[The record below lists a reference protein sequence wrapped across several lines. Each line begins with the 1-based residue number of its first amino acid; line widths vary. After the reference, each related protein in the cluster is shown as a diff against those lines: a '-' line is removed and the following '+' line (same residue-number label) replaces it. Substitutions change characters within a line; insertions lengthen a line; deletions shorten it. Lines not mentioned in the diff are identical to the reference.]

1 GIYVQQLVCRLHHE
15 LDVAA
20 FERAWQQVIAR
31 HEVFRTSFR
40 WEGLDYPV
48 QEVHRH
54 VDVSLNVVDRA
65 SLSPAEQ
72 AAELDRFLDDDRR
85 RGFSFTEA
93 PLVRLTLFRF
103 GADEYCL
110 VWTSHHSLMD
120 GRSRLRVLR
129 EVFAIY
135 EGRDRNGFALP
146 PARPFSDYLEWLAQ
160 RDLDA
165 AECYWRELLRG
176 FNAPNSL
183 VIERRASRSSE
194 QDAWGEESFS
204 LTPNETAALL
214 KRAEQHDLTL
224 NTLVEGCWAIIL
236 SRYSDAGDVVFGTAR
251 VCRWA
256 DPAGED
262 AAAGLFINTVP
273 LRVVIEP
280 DLPVLSLL
288 QELRQQSLAHREH
301 VHTPLAKIQ
310 EWSALPPGQQ
320 LFDTIVVFEKY
331 QLDAALKS
339 LGGEWQRREF
349 KLLERTNYPLAVS
362 AYADYD
368 APSLLLKLTY
378 DRSRFDEV
386 AIKDMA
392 ARFRRLLESIGANPR
407 QSISELPWLSEA
419 ERQQI
424 LVEWNATTQDYPRDK
439 TIPELFG
446 LQARQ
451 TPDAIAL
458 IAGDEHVTFATLN
471 QRANQLARY
480 LQRHGVGP
488 EQRVAICMKRSV
500 EFVVGLL
507 GILKAGAA
515 YVPIDET
522 CPAQRLAFM
531 VEDSGARILLTQ
543 TELARSIANE
553 SVDDLPTQIT
563 ADNAAHVIYTSGST
577 GIPKGVLSSHRASLN
592 RFFWMWR
599 TYPFAADEVCCQKT
613 SPGFVDSIWEIFG
626 PLLRGIPQVIV
637 ADEIVKDP
645 PLFLKT
651 LADHRVTRLV
661 LVPSLLAAIL
671 DANQDLEAVS
681 QSLRYCVCSGETLS
695 PELATTFR
703 ERLPHTRLINLYG
716 STEVAADVTCH
727 EVQATEGSDRVPI
740 GRPISNCRIY
750 ILDKHSKLAP
760 AGLAGELYV
769 AGDGL
774 AREYL
779 HRPEFTAERFI
790 PDPFSAAPGA
800 RLFRTGDLARYL
812 PDGSIDYL
820 GRRDLQV
827 KVRGFRVEIGEIE
840 AVLVNHENVRDAV
853 VVARENS
860 FGEKELIAF
869 LVPDGE
875 SPTKAAL
882 RAFVRERLPDYMTPA
897 DFVLLEQLPLTAS
910 GKADRRALSTIAAET
925 VTASDAARAY
935 VAPSNPIEKTLAG
948 IWSAVLE
955 VPRVGV
961 DDDFVALGGSSL
973 KAMRILSRVRSAFQ
987 VDLSLRTLFD
997 SGSVAALALQV
1008 EEALIS
1014 KLESLTEHE
1023 AQHLLASFTAAS

>member
-1 GIYVQQLVCRLHHE
+1 
-15 LDVAA
+15 
-20 FERAWQQVIAR
+20 
-31 HEVFRTSFR
+31 
-40 WEGLDYPV
+40 
-48 QEVHRH
+48 
-54 VDVSLNVVDRA
+54 
-65 SLSPAEQ
+65 
-72 AAELDRFLDDDRR
+72 
-85 RGFSFTEA
+85 
-93 PLVRLTLFRF
+93 
-103 GADEYCL
+103 
-110 VWTSHHSLMD
+110 
-120 GRSRLRVLR
+120 
-129 EVFAIY
+129 
-135 EGRDRNGFALP
+135 
-146 PARPFSDYLEWLAQ
+146 
-160 RDLDA
+160 
-165 AECYWRELLRG
+165 
-176 FNAPNSL
+176 
-183 VIERRASRSSE
+183 
-194 QDAWGEESFS
+194 
-204 LTPNETAALL
+204 
-214 KRAEQHDLTL
+214 
-224 NTLVEGCWAIIL
+224 
-236 SRYSDAGDVVFGTAR
+236 
-251 VCRWA
+251 
-256 DPAGED
+256 
-262 AAAGLFINTVP
+262 
-273 LRVVIEP
+273 
-280 DLPVLSLL
+280 
-288 QELRQQSLAHREH
+288 
-301 VHTPLAKIQ
+301 
-310 EWSALPPGQQ
+310 
-320 LFDTIVVFEKY
+320 
-331 QLDAALKS
+331 
-339 LGGEWQRREF
+339 
-349 KLLERTNYPLAVS
+349 
-362 AYADYD
+362 
-368 APSLLLKLTY
+368 
-378 DRSRFDEV
+378 
-386 AIKDMA
+386 
-392 ARFRRLLESIGANPR
+392 
-407 QSISELPWLSEA
+407 
-419 ERQQI
+419 
-424 LVEWNATTQDYPRDK
+424 
-439 TIPELFG
+439 
-446 LQARQ
+446 
-451 TPDAIAL
+451 
-458 IAGDEHVTFATLN
+458 
-471 QRANQLARY
+471 
-480 LQRHGVGP
+480 
-488 EQRVAICMKRSV
+488 
-500 EFVVGLL
+500 
-507 GILKAGAA
+507 
-515 YVPIDET
+515 
-522 CPAQRLAFM
+522 
-531 VEDSGARILLTQ
+531 
-543 TELARSIANE
+543 
-553 SVDDLPTQIT
+553 
-563 ADNAAHVIYTSGST
+563 
-577 GIPKGVLSSHRASLN
+577 
-592 RFFWMWR
+592 
-599 TYPFAADEVCCQKT
+599 
-613 SPGFVDSIWEIFG
+613 
-626 PLLRGIPQVIV
+626 LLRGIPQVIV
-637 ADEIVKDP
+637 GDEIVKDP

-779 HRPEFTAERFI
+779 RRPEFTAERFI

-840 AVLVNHENVRDAV
+840 AVLVNHENLRDAV
-853 VVARENS
+853 VVARANS

-925 VTASDAARAY
+925 VTASDPARAY